1 MIWLLWMATAG
12 WLAVTLVSFW
22 HSSSIERGWDQIAT
36 QQAADPSDG
45 GVPKRPVEAT
55 EGFVWEDYARVG

>member
-12 WLAVTLVSFW
+12 WLAVTLVSVW
-22 HSSSIERGWDQIAT
+22 HSRSIERGWEQIAA
-36 QQAADPSDG
+36 QQAADLSDG

-55 EGFVWEDYARVG
+55 ERFVWEDHARAG